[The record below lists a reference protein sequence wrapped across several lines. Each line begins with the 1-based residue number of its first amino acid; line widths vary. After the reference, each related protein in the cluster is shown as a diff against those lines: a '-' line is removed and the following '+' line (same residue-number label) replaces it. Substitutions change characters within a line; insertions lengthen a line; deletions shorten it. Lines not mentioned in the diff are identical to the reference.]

1 MPDHIVDANKMVS
14 PWRTLA
20 ERLGVL
26 HSGYGICVEPTSW
39 PDGATI
45 HTARMPYSGQECQ
58 DLLIG
63 RALRVAWAWAIEHG
77 KTQEFI
83 MAVDMVTQSN
93 PKLLATHCL
102 KLLVAVGY
110 TND

>member
-1 MPDHIVDANKMVS
+1 MTDQTES

-20 ERLGVL
+20 ERLGCLPKNHRPGDAVL
-26 HSGYGICVEPTSW
+26 ILLGNRWTPPS
-39 PDGATI
+39 DGDA
-45 HTARMPYSGQECQ
+45 Q

-63 RALRVAWAWAIEHG
+63 RALRVAWAWSIENG

-102 KLLVAVGY
+102 KLLDTVGY